1 MERLNNKTILGPL
14 EQFLNLEEYYS
25 IEDYESFLLIQTCL
39 QTSKSSFFLFNSNKN
54 NKLSDESIRVNFQVD
69 DISKE
74 VLIEKTLTKKIYTI
88 CKIYSENNKFIKILV
103 NRAKK
108 YDTNEILK
116 KINELTMFK
125 GAFKIHLNIDEFPIQ
140 TYYLEEKGFQNNDM
154 EKEFILKKIN
164 NINQNINM
172 NNRAQ
177 INNNNIQPNNYN
189 MIQNYNLNQINYNQN
204 FNNNNN
210 INNNNNNINNNNFN
224 IMNLYQIIQNN
235 LENNKLLLQ
244 IITNYI
250 QQNENNNNQMNFNL
264 LQMINNLIQINNN
277 IQNDFNNINS
287 MRQNIVYLINLIKN
301 NYMLQMNNNN
311 QMNDNNM
318 PLIINCLDQ
327 IYNNINN
334 IMNLFNNNFCQID
347 INNNYKNNKGNNDKI
362 NRSDNEKNQ
371 KSNVD
376 CFMFK
381 EFENYFPLIGL
392 KNVGQI
398 CYMNSILQCLLHIPQ
413 LNGFFINKYPEE
425 KNNLKIINNE
435 TETEGRLC
443 EEYHKIVMD
452 IYKQHPKKSYISPKD
467 FNAFLRQ
474 INGKFEEVNVKEFLS
489 YLFQIMHA
497 ELNYK
502 GDQKL
507 ENVPKCN
514 QLIEKESFD
523 IFMAV
528 SNNLNLSII
537 SYLFYGILKS
547 TTICKSCQNTF
558 YNFQYFQTLSF
569 PTFNF
574 KDKSFNI
581 YQGFKEFIKPNI
593 MLGEDKCYCQKC
605 KGLRDMNIKNKI
617 YFSPPYLIIHLDY
630 GENKKYKPKEV
641 LFGGIIDISGFA
653 DKYDR
658 KPSIQYKLMAVC
670 SHIGKSENSGNYI
683 TYCQNNE
690 DKWYEFNDSSVTET
704 KFDKLNSN
712 SPYILIYKK
721 L

>member
-54 NKLSDESIRVNFQVD
+54 NKLSDEYIRVNFQVD

-164 NINQNINM
+164 NINQNINI

-189 MIQNYNLNQINYNQN
+189 MNQNYNLNQINYNQN
-204 FNNNNN
+204 FF
-210 INNNNNNINNNNFN
+210 NNNNINNNNFN
-224 IMNLYQIIQNN
+224 IMNQNQIIQNN

-244 IITNYI
+244 IIINYI
-250 QQNENNNNQMNFNL
+250 QQNNNNNNQMNFNL

-277 IQNDFNNINS
+277 ISYDFNNINS
-287 MRQNIVYLINLIKN
+287 MKQNILYLTNLIKN
-301 NYMLQMNNNN
+301 NYMLQINNNN
-311 QMNDNNM
+311 QMNNNM
-318 PLIINCLDQ
+318 QLIINCLNQ

-334 IMNLFNNNFCQID
+334 IMNLFNNNFCE
-347 INNNYKNNKGNNDKI
+347 INKSNSYTNNKDNNDII
-362 NRSDNEKNQ
+362 NRSDNKKNQ
-371 KSNVD
+371 KSNVVG
-376 CFMFK
+376 FMFK

-392 KNVGQI
+392 KNVGLI

-413 LNGFFINKYPEE
+413 LNGFFINNYPEE
-425 KNNLKIINNE
+425 KNKLKIINND
-435 TETEGRLC
+435 TETKGRLC
-443 EEYHKIVMD
+443 EEYHKIVID
-452 IYKQHPKKSYISPKD
+452 IYKQKDQKKSYISPKD
-467 FNAFLRQ
+467 FNTFLRE
-474 INGKFEEVNVKEFLS
+474 INGNFEEVNIKEFLS
-489 YLFQIMHA
+489 YLLQIMHA
-497 ELNYK
+497 ELNYN

-523 IFMAV
+523 FFMAV

-547 TTICKSCQNTF
+547 KTICKSCQNTF
-558 YNFQYFQTLSF
+558 YNFQYFQILSL

-574 KDKSFNI
+574 KDKTFNL

-593 MLGEDKCYCQKC
+593 MSGEDKFYCQKC
-605 KGLRDMNIKNKI
+605 KGLRDMNITNKI

-630 GENKKYKPKEV
+630 GENKKYKPKAV
-641 LFGGIIDISGFA
+641 FFGGIIDITDFT
-653 DKYDR
+653 DKYD
-658 KPSIQYKLMAVC
+658 SIQYKLIAVC

-690 DKWYEFNDSSVTET
+690 NKWYEFNDSSVTET

>member
-1 MERLNNKTILGPL
+1 M
-14 EQFLNLEEYYS
+14 
-25 IEDYESFLLIQTCL
+25 
-39 QTSKSSFFLFNSNKN
+39 
-54 NKLSDESIRVNFQVD
+54 SDASIRVNFQVD
-69 DISKE
+69 GISKE

-88 CKIYSENNKFIKILV
+88 CKIFSENNKFIKILV
-103 NRAKK
+103 NRAEK

-116 KINELTMFK
+116 KINELKMFK
-125 GAFKIHLNIDEFPIQ
+125 GALKIHLNIDEFPIK
-140 TYYLEEKGFQNNDM
+140 TYYLEEREFQKNEI

-164 NINQNINM
+164 NNMNQNINI

-177 INNNNIQPNNYN
+177 INNNNFQVNNYN
-189 MIQNYNLNQINYNQN
+189 MNQNNNLNQINFNQN
-204 FNNNNN
+204 FFNKNNINKLNNNNSN
-210 INNNNNNINNNNFN
+210 CDTMNNNQF
-224 IMNLYQIIQNN
+224 IQNN

-244 IITNYI
+244 IIINYI
-250 QQNENNNNQMNFNL
+250 QQNKNNNNLMNFNL
-264 LQMINNLIQINNN
+264 FQMINNLIQINNN
-277 IQNDFNNINS
+277 IQNDFNNINL

-301 NYMLQMNNNN
+301 NYMIQMNNNM
-311 QMNDNNM
+311 Q
-318 PLIINCLDQ
+318 LIINCLNQ

-334 IMNLFNNNFCQID
+334 IMNIFNNNFYK
-347 INNNYKNNKGNNDKI
+347 INECNNYKNNNDNKDKI
-362 NRSDNEKNQ
+362 NRNEKNQ
-371 KSNVD
+371 NNNVD
-376 CFMFK
+376 SFIFK
-381 EFENYFPLIGL
+381 DFENYFPLIGL

-398 CYMNSILQCLLHIPQ
+398 CYMNAILQCLLHIPQ

-425 KNNLKIINNE
+425 KNKLKIINND
-435 TETEGRLC
+435 TETQGRLC

-452 IYKQHPKKSYISPKD
+452 IYKQQKKSYISPKD
-467 FNAFLRQ
+467 FNIFLRQ
-474 INGKFEEVNVKEFLS
+474 INGNFEEVDVKDFLL

-497 ELNYK
+497 ELNYL

-507 ENVPKCN
+507 KNVPKCN
-514 QLIEKESFD
+514 QLIEKESFNF
-523 IFMAV
+523 FMAV

-574 KDKSFNI
+574 KDKKFNI

-593 MLGEDKCYCQKC
+593 MSGEDKCYCQKC
-605 KGLRDMNIKNKI
+605 KGLRDMEIINKI
-617 YFSPPYLIIHLDY
+617 YFAPPNLIIHLDY
-630 GENKKYKPKEV
+630 GENKKYKPKEIY
-641 LFGGIIDISGFA
+641 FGGVIDISSFV

-658 KPSIQYKLMAVC
+658 EPSIQYKLMTVC

-704 KFDKLNSN
+704 KFDKLHSN

-721 L
+721 I

>member
-1 MERLNNKTILGPL
+1 MKRLNEILNSV
-14 EQFLNLEEYYS
+14 EQFLVLEEYYS
-25 IEDYESFLLIQTCL
+25 IEDYGSLLSVQTCL
-39 QTSKSSFFLFNSNKN
+39 QSSKSSDFFLFNSCKN
-54 NKLSDESIRVNFQVD
+54 DELEDKSIRVNFEIDGV
-69 DISKE
+69 SKE
-74 VLIEKTLTKKIYTI
+74 VLIEKALTKKIYKI

-103 NRAKK
+103 NRAEK

-116 KINELTMFK
+116 KINELKMFK
-125 GAFKIHLNIDEFPIQ
+125 GALRIHLNLDEFPIK
-140 TYYLEEKGFQNNDM
+140 TYYLEEREFQNNEI

-164 NINQNINM
+164 SNINQNINI

-177 INNNNIQPNNYN
+177 INNNNIQANNYN
-189 MIQNYNLNQINYNQN
+189 VNQNYNLNQINFNQN
-204 FNNNNN
+204 FCNNNN
-210 INNNNNNINNNNFN
+210 INNDNFNNN
-224 IMNLYQIIQNN
+224 QIIQNN

-244 IITNYI
+244 IIINYI
-250 QQNENNNNQMNFNL
+250 QQNKNNNDQMNFNL
-264 LQMINNLIQINNN
+264 LRMINNLIQINNN
-277 IQNDFNNINS
+277 ILNDFNNMNS

-311 QMNDNNM
+311 QMNNNM
-318 PLIINCLDQ
+318 PLIINCLNQ
-327 IYNNINN
+327 IYNNINY
-334 IMNLFNNNFCQID
+334 IMNLSNNNFCQID
-347 INNNYKNNKGNNDKI
+347 KSNNYKNNKGNNDKI

-371 KSNVD
+371 KNNVEG
-376 CFMFK
+376 FMFK

-425 KNNLKIINNE
+425 KNKLKIINND

-452 IYKQHPKKSYISPKD
+452 IYKQDPKKSYISPKD
-467 FNAFLRQ
+467 FNTFLRQ
-474 INGKFEEVNVKEFLS
+474 INGNFEEVNVKEFLT

-502 GDQKL
+502 GNQKL
-507 ENVPKCN
+507 KNVPKCN
-514 QLIEKESFD
+514 QIIEKESFD
-523 IFMAV
+523 FFMAV

-547 TTICKSCQNTF
+547 TTICKSCHNIF

-593 MLGEDKCYCQKC
+593 MSGEDKCYCQKC

-641 LFGGIIDISGFA
+641 LFGGIIDISGFV

-658 KPSIQYKLMAVC
+658 EPSIQYKLKAVC

-690 DKWYEFNDSSVTET
+690 DKWYEFNDSSVTEIT
-704 KFDKLNSN
+704 FDKLNSN

>member
-1 MERLNNKTILGPL
+1 MERLNNKTIL

-25 IEDYESFLLIQTCL
+25 IEDYGSLLLVQTCL

-54 NKLSDESIRVNFQVD
+54 NNLSDESIKVYFQVD
-69 DISKE
+69 DRSKE
-74 VLIEKTLTKKIYTI
+74 VLIEKTLIKKIYTI
-88 CKIYSENNKFIKILV
+88 YKIYSENNKFIKILV
-103 NRAKK
+103 NRAEK

-125 GAFKIHLNIDEFPIQ
+125 GPFKIHLNIDEFPIQ

-164 NINQNINM
+164 NINQNINI
-172 NNRAQ
+172 NNRVQ

-189 MIQNYNLNQINYNQN
+189 MNQNYNLNQINYNQN
-204 FNNNNN
+204 FF
-210 INNNNNNINNNNFN
+210 NNNNINNNNFN
-224 IMNLYQIIQNN
+224 IMNHNQIIQNN
-235 LENNKLLLQ
+235 LENNKLFLQ

-277 IQNDFNNINS
+277 IPNDINNMNS
-287 MRQNIVYLINLIKN
+287 MRQNIVDLINLITN

-311 QMNDNNM
+311 QMNNNQMNNNM
-318 PLIINCLDQ
+318 PLIIHCLNQ
-327 IYNNINN
+327 IYNNINY

-347 INNNYKNNKGNNDKI
+347 KSNNDKNNKGNNDKI

-371 KSNVD
+371 KNNVD
-376 CFMFK
+376 GFMYK

-413 LNGFFINKYPEE
+413 LNGFFINNYPED
-425 KNNLKIINNE
+425 KNKLKIINKDI
-435 TETEGRLC
+435 ETEGRLC

-452 IYKQHPKKSYISPKD
+452 IYKQQPKKSFISPKD
-467 FNAFLRQ
+467 FNTFLRQ
-474 INGKFEEVNVKEFLS
+474 INRNFEEVNIKEFLS

-497 ELNYK
+497 ELNYNE
-502 GDQKL
+502 DQKL
-507 ENVPKCN
+507 KNVPKCN
-514 QLIEKESFD
+514 QIIEKESFD
-523 IFMAV
+523 FSMAV
-528 SNNLNLSII
+528 SNDLNLSII

-574 KDKSFNI
+574 KDNMFNI
-581 YQGFKEFIKPNI
+581 YRGFKEFIKPNI
-593 MLGEDKCYCQKC
+593 MSEEDKYYCQIC
-605 KGLRDMNIKNKI
+605 KGLRDMNIINKI

-641 LFGGIIDISGFA
+641 YFGGQIDISEFM

-658 KPSIQYKLMAVC
+658 EPSIQYKLMAVC

-690 DKWYEFNDSSVTET
+690 NKWYEFNDSSVTEIT
-704 KFDKLNSN
+704 FDKLNSN